1 MAVARK
7 LMTAGELERMSGDD
21 YRYELVG
28 GELLRMS
35 PVGGEHGL
43 ITVELVARL
52 QAHVKQQGLGVVL
65 VEVGYRLASDPDT
78 VRAPDISFLAT
89 SRISPAGLPKG
100 FIAGAPD
107 LAVEV
112 VSPEDTAAEIDA
124 KVQEYLVAGTR
135 MVLVVQPRTR
145 TVTMYRPDGAAR
157 VLRSSEVM
165 GGEDVLPGFTLRVDE
180 IFMR

>member
-1 MAVARK
+1 
-7 LMTAGELERMSGDD
+7 
-21 YRYELVG
+21 
-28 GELLRMS
+28 
-35 PVGGEHGL
+35 
-43 ITVELVARL
+43 
-52 QAHVKQQGLGVVL
+52 
-65 VEVGYRLASDPDT
+65 VGYRLASDPDT
-78 VRAPDISFLAT
+78 VRAPDISFLAM

-100 FIAGAPD
+100 FIVGAPD

-124 KVQEYLVAGTR
+124 KVQEYLVAGAR